1 MNWFAE
7 CAYLALAMS
16 LGSGHLFGSKRIG
29 RGEQKNRNR
38 RIGGGEQKNMR
49 RGIEE
54 YAEGNRRIG

>member
-29 RGEQKNRNR
+29 RIEKQEENR
-38 RIGGGEQKNMR
+38 R